1 MIAYV
6 RGTLEYVEP
15 ETSLVVLECGG
26 IGYNIL
32 VPGKEFSLLPGR
44 GQEVRLHT
52 FLQVREDAMQL
63 FGFLSRE
70 DLKFFRL
77 LIGVNGIGPKA
88 ALGILSVFGADELR
102 FAILADDAK
111 TISRAPGIGAKTAR
125 KLILELKDKI
135 SLEDVF
141 EQRPST
147 ESAEEAGAA
156 KTAGG
161 GSAEEAVQALV
172 ALGYSGTDA
181 LKAVRRVEGAQEMD
195 VEEILKA
202 ALKYMSF

>member
-6 RGTLEYVEP
+6 RGTLEYMEP
-15 ETSLVVLECGG
+15 EIGLVVLESGG

-141 EQRPST
+141 EQRLSA
-147 ESAEEAGAA
+147 ESAETSEAAGAA
-156 KTAGG
+156 G
-161 GSAEEAVQALV
+161 GSADEAVQALV

-181 LKAVRRVEGAQEMD
+181 LKAVRRVEGAQEME

-202 ALKYMSF
+202 ALRLMSL

>member
-15 ETSLVVLECGG
+15 EIGLVVLESGG

-141 EQRPST
+141 EQRLSA
-147 ESAEEAGAA
+147 ESAETSEAAGAA
-156 KTAGG
+156 G
-161 GSAEEAVQALV
+161 GSADEAVQALV

-181 LKAVRRVEGAQEMD
+181 LKAVRRVEGAQEME

-202 ALKYMSF
+202 ALRLMSL

>member
-15 ETSLVVLECGG
+15 EAGLVVLESGG
-26 IGYNIL
+26 VGYNIL

-77 LIGVNGIGPKA
+77 LVGVNGIGPKA

-141 EQRPST
+141 EQRISQ
-147 ESAEEAGAA
+147 ELEGLVQAS
-156 KTAGG
+156 GG
-161 GSAEEAVQALV
+161 GSADEAVQALV

-181 LKAVRRVEGAQEMD
+181 LKAVRRVEGTQDMD

-202 ALKYMSF
+202 ALRQMG